1 MTTPLQQ
8 IENATKSY
16 ADARETLT
24 ERMGWLQNELEK
36 VRRKH
41 LKGIKRAVRS
51 CGDAHAKL
59 NTLIEENA
67 DLFQKPRTKTISGI
81 RIGIT
86 KSKGEVVIND
96 NDKTCALIQQKL
108 PEQACYLI
116 RTSSRPIKTALV
128 KLSARELQKI
138 GVEIKQTGDQV
149 SIKPTDSHVDKLV
162 NALLAEVEK
171 TEQTEASNAA

>member
-8 IENATKSY
+8 IENATKTY

-59 NTLIEENA
+59 NALIEENA
-67 DLFQKPRTKTISGI
+67 DLFQKPRTKT
-81 RIGIT
+81 
-86 KSKGEVVIND
+86 
-96 NDKTCALIQQKL
+96 
-108 PEQACYLI
+108 
-116 RTSSRPIKTALV
+116 
-128 KLSARELQKI
+128 
-138 GVEIKQTGDQV
+138 
-149 SIKPTDSHVDKLV
+149 
-162 NALLAEVEK
+162 
-171 TEQTEASNAA
+171 